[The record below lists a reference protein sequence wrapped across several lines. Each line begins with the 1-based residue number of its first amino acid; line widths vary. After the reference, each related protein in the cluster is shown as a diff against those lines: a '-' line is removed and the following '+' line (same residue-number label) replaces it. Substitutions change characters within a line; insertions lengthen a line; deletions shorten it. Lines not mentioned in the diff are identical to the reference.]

1 MYIIHPKKFFFV
13 NHNEQHICKLRHIT
27 EQAQTVF
34 AAKKN
39 LYFGKTES
47 WCYRVGTFLF
57 FIVYLISP
65 KTRFLSKKPVYD

>member
-1 MYIIHPKKFFFV
+1 MNSTYANYAILQ
-13 NHNEQHICKLRHIT
+13 NKLRRYLLR
-27 EQAQTVF
+27 
-34 AAKKN
+34 KKN